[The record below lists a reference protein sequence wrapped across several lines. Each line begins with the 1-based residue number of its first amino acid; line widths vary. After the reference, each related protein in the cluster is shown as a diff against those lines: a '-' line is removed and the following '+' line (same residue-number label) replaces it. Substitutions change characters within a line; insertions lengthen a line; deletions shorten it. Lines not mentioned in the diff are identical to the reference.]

1 MQDWGISEFRILEYG
16 FEKLVKRARMAGI
29 EKISIPQLGKDNWS
43 IWKAKFQALLEYKG
57 LMVAIEQP
65 DSAEGR
71 KLSGQA
77 KALMILHTQDAYVK
91 LIVGEATAA
100 KAWKRLKENF
110 EKTSNARI
118 VQLTGRL
125 TNLKLEEKESI
136 AEYLGEFREIKADLE
151 AAGQSVTELQLAV
164 HALRG
169 LPKEYATLRTII
181 EAGESELSL
190 DSIQPKLMQREQELS
205 LQREGREMQKISEE
219 EGRTSAFVAKFEG
232 FERNPEAMGRKLERR
247 VCFACGKE
255 GHIKVNCRF
264 RDAECHK
271 CGKRGHTKAV
281 CRSDPGERSAFAQE
295 VGRGVA
301 FTMRHGAAEE
311 WPKSW
316 IVDSG
321 STRHVTA
328 DRAQFAR
335 YRRLAR
341 PEAIEGLGGELL
353 EVVGIGEVELRCQ
366 TKEGVRLITLKDVR
380 HVPRAKANLL
390 ALGRATDAGAE
401 IRIREKRAE
410 FAFNGDVCM
419 EAFQA
424 DGLWHVLTV
433 STGNGFNP
441 KLNVMKKEVVKKPN
455 EAVRTERTK
464 VVEIDLD
471 DEDDEKPAGV
481 TEPEKPKVRAKDRG
495 TGVEPPVREAQ
506 GTKAQDGA
514 KTKAQTRAS
523 GSVGAEEGVGAVGA
537 VEEIDLRDEGLWI
550 TPKSKKRAS
559 RRVEKG

>member
-1 MQDWGISEFRILEYG
+1 
-16 FEKLVKRARMAGI
+16 MAGI

-100 KAWKRLKENF
+100 QAWLKLKQSF
-110 EKTSNARI
+110 EKTSNARV

-151 AAGQSVTELQLAV
+151 AAGQSISELQLAV
-164 HALRG
+164 HALQG
-169 LPKEYATLRTII
+169 LPKEYATLREII

-190 DSIQPKLMQREQELS
+190 DSIQPKLMQREQALK
-205 LQREGREMQKISEE
+205 LREEEKAEQEISVE
-219 EGRTSAFVAKFEG
+219 EGRVAAFVAKTGEFM
-232 FERNPEAMGRKLERR
+232 RNSEKMGRKMERR
-247 VCFACGKE
+247 ACFACGKV
-255 GHIKVNCRF
+255 GHIKMHCRF
-264 RDAECHK
+264 RDAECHN
-271 CGKRGHTKAV
+271 CGKLGHTKAV
-281 CRSDPGERSAFAQE
+281 CNADPGEKSAFVRE
-295 VGRGVA
+295 VRRGVA
-301 FTMRHGAAEE
+301 FTMWHRAAKE
-311 WPKSW
+311 WPKGW

-328 DRAQFAR
+328 DRTQFAS
-335 YRRLAR
+335 YRRLAK
-341 PEAIEGLGGELL
+341 PEKIEGIGGELL
-353 EVVGIGEVELRCQ
+353 EVVGIGKVELRCQ
-366 TKEGVRLITLKDVR
+366 TKEGVRVTTLRDVR
-380 HVPRAKANLL
+380 HVPGAKANLL

-401 IRIREKRAE
+401 IRIRGKRAE

-419 EAFQA
+419 EALQV

-433 STGNGFNP
+433 STGKSFIP
-441 KLNVMKKEVVKKPN
+441 KEVPVKNGVTEKPR
-455 EAVRTERTK
+455 EAAKTIRTR

-471 DEDDEKPAGV
+471 DEEEEKLSETTG
-481 TEPEKPKVRAKDRG
+481 PEQSELRANDRG
-495 TGVEPPVREAQ
+495 IGVEPSIKEAHA
-506 GTKAQDGA
+506 TKPSDGVKTRAQF
-514 KTKAQTRAS
+514 QAS
-523 GSVGAEEGVGAVGA
+523 GSVEVKESVGAI
-537 VEEIDLRDEGLWI
+537 EEIDLRGEAVWI
-550 TPKSKKRAS
+550 TPKTKKRAA
-559 RRVEKG
+559 RRMDKG